1 MHIEL
6 SDQSAKEIQ
15 AAIGTTDPVVVTRL
29 FERIASDKQLVQS
42 FLLPEQTDEELQQS
56 LAMCD
61 RGMQDVADG
70 KTKPAK
76 ETLRNIAAKHGLKI
90 GQ

>member
-6 SDQSAKEIQ
+6 SDQSAKDIQ
-15 AAIGTTDPVVVTRL
+15 AAIGTTDPVVVTRI
-29 FERIASDKQLVQS
+29 FELIASDKQLVQS
-42 FLLPEQTDEELQQS
+42 FLLPEQTNEELQES

-61 RGMQDVADG
+61 RGMQDIAEG

-76 ETLRNIAAKHGLKI
+76 ETLRDIAAKHGLKI
-90 GQ
+90 